1 MSKID
6 KVVLKETKYIAVW
19 VILLSVLMEAVFLIV
34 GAWSYKVLL
43 GNIFS
48 GAISA
53 ANFLLMGITVQK
65 AVEKDE
71 KEAKTAMKLSQSL
84 RTLMLFVALVLG
96 LTLPCFNPVAAVIP
110 LFFPRIAIA
119 LRPIWDKNIN
129 NTDREV
135 KKDGE

>member
-19 VILLSVLMEAVFLIV
+19 VILLSVLMEAVFLIA

-53 ANFLLMGITVQK
+53 ANFLLMGVTVQK